1 MKTLEKLFD
10 QSKHFST
17 KWKKYFQI
25 YEKIFNKYRNKKII
39 FVEIGIFQGGS
50 LDIWKNY
57 FGKSSRIIGIDLNP
71 KCKKFRNKKKNIDV
85 FIGDQSNPIFWKNF
99 FKKVGNV
106 DIILDDGGHTNKQQ
120 ILTVLNTI
128 KNINDDGKLVIEDT
142 HTSYLPKFGN
152 PNKYSFINFTK
163 QIIDQIN
170 YTFPFS
176 VKKKFKNEI
185 NKYVYGLSFYESIVE
200 FKINR
205 KQCIENK
212 FLQNSGKSSGF
223 EDFRNDNSN
232 LIKILKNIKTRTN
245 FFKRIKLQKLNYFI
259 ENFFLKKYF

>member
-1 MKTLEKLFD
+1 MKTLEKLFN

-50 LDIWKNY
+50 LNIWKNY
-57 FGKSSRIIGIDLNP
+57 FGKNSRIIGIDLNP

-176 VKKKFKNEI
+176 VKKKFRNEI
-185 NKYVYGLSFYESIVE
+185 NKYVYGL
-200 FKINR
+200 
-205 KQCIENK
+205 
-212 FLQNSGKSSGF
+212 
-223 EDFRNDNSN
+223 
-232 LIKILKNIKTRTN
+232 
-245 FFKRIKLQKLNYFI
+245 
-259 ENFFLKKYF
+259 

>member
-1 MKTLEKLFD
+1 MKTLEKLFN
-10 QSKHFST
+10 QSEHFST

-25 YEKIFNKYRNKKII
+25 YDKMFYKYRNKNIT

-50 LDIWKNY
+50 LEIWKNY

-71 KCKKFRNKKKNIDV
+71 KCKKFKNKNKNIDV
-85 FIGDQSNPIFWKNF
+85 FIGDQSNPIFWKKF

-128 KNINDDGKLVIEDT
+128 KHINDYGKLVIEDT

-176 VKKKFKNEI
+176 IKKKFKNDI
-185 NKYVYGLSFYESIVE
+185 GKYVYGLSFYESIVE

-212 FLQNSGKSSGF
+212 FLQNFGKSSGI
-223 EDFRNDNSN
+223 EDFRNENSN
-232 LIKILKNIKTRTN
+232 LMKILKSVKKKTN
-245 FFKRIKLQKLNYFI
+245 LFKRIKLQKINYFI

>member
-1 MKTLEKLFD
+1 MKTLEKLFNK
-10 QSKHFST
+10 SKHFST

-50 LDIWKNY
+50 LNIWKNY

-85 FIGDQSNPIFWKNF
+85 FIGDQTDPIFWKNF

-106 DIILDDGGHTNKQQ
+106 DVILDDGGHTNKQQ

-128 KNINDDGKLVIEDT
+128 KNINDGGKLVIEDT

-170 YTFPFS
+170 YTFPFK
-176 VKKKFKNEI
+176 VKKKFKNDI
-185 NKYVYGLSFYESIVE
+185 SKYVYSMSFYVSIVE

-205 KQCIENK
+205 KQCIENE

-223 EDFRNDNSN
+223 EDFRNENSN
-232 LIKILKNIKTRTN
+232 LIKILKNVKTKTN
-245 FFKRIKLQKLNYFI
+245 FFKRIKFQKLNYFI
-259 ENFFLKKYF
+259 ENFFLRKYF